1 MSGFDPDG
9 PLPDILKTNA
19 SKSTRERMIRLAR
32 DEWLTIRQLAQR
44 AQSYAGL
51 AFVGTLESI
60 ADEME
65 QWLGVGSDGFSIM
78 SPDCRVDSTSS
89 STGPCPNCSDAGWS
103 GRNMTV
109 RRYSTISDCR
119 VRPIASFQ
127 GRDMSNFRQAR
138 A

>member
-1 MSGFDPDG
+1 MSGFDPDR
-9 PLPDILKTNA
+9 PLPDILETNA

-32 DEWLTIRQLAQR
+32 DERLTIRQLAQR

-51 AFVGTLESI
+51 AFVGTPASI

-78 SPDCRVDSTSS
+78 SPGFQVASTLS

-109 RRYSTISDCR
+109 RRFATISDCR
-119 VRPIASFQ
+119 VRPIASSRS
-127 GRDMSNFRQAR
+127 RDMSNYRQAR